1 MSWLGFFMSWLGLF
15 MSWLGFAMSG
25 LGLGAELVYHGAE
38 LVYHGA
44 ELVYPP
50 PPMPPSKNIKVS
62 PAPPRLEREPRP
74 HARLPPGPRT
84 LMFFLIGGGHGGRHL
99 SSPAMS
105 FELPCYVI

>member
-1 MSWLGFFMSWLGLF
+1 MAVRARGIPGELVYH
-15 MSWLGFAMSG
+15 
-25 LGLGAELVYHGAE
+25 GAELVYHGAE

-50 PPMPPSKNIKVS
+50 PPMPPSKKNIKVS

-84 LMFFLIGGGHGGRHL
+84 LMFFLIGGMGGGGTPAQLHGIPAQPHGL
-99 SSPAMS
+99 SDPPAITR
-105 FELPCYVI
+105 P